1 MAKIT
6 FIEHSGAQMV
16 VDIPAG
22 WTVMQGAVQN
32 GVEGIEG
39 ECGGSCACATCHCYV
54 DEAFAAALPPPNE
67 TEEAMLECT
76 AAERRSNS
84 RLSCQLR
91 VSDALDGLVLRLP
104 ETQS

>member
-6 FIEHSGAQMV
+6 FISHDGAEQV
-16 VDIPAG
+16 VDIPTG

-32 GVEGIEG
+32 GVDGIEG

-54 DEAFAAALPPPNE
+54 DESFAGSLPAPTQ
-67 TEEAMLECT
+67 TEEEMLECT
-76 AAERRSNS
+76 SSERKPNS
-84 RLSCQLR
+84 RLSCQIK
-91 VSDALDGLVLRLP
+91 VTPELDGLTLHLP